1 MNAAHENPRVYL
13 CNHKKNNECK
23 KTSCQ
28 KIYFCTTNP
37 KYKANI
43 IKEIL
48 FRLSKKGR
56 ETKWRIKSH

>member
-1 MNAAHENPRVYL
+1 MAVHENPRVYL

-28 KIYFCTTNP
+28 KICFCTTNP

-56 ETKWRIKSH
+56 EMAWRIKSH

>member
-1 MNAAHENPRVYL
+1 MNAIHENPRVYL
-13 CNHKKNNECK
+13 CNHKKNDECK

-28 KIYFCTTNP
+28 KICFCTTNP

>member
-28 KIYFCTTNP
+28 KICFCTTNP
-37 KYKANI
+37 KYKTNI